1 MKQPTHITEED
12 IFSRIKKVYYLYE
25 KTERI
30 WYYETSDG
38 KHFQSLDKAMHH
50 EKMLVVKEE
59 INFVPFTEEERE
71 FFRMKALNDIKCKTH
86 NTSVYKEIYKAFEE
100 AVEETVMKHISEEP
114 DGTAIMEQL
123 REASKKI
130 KQED

>member
-59 INFVPFTEEERE
+59 INFTPFTEDEKDFYRT
-71 FFRMKALNDIKCKTH
+71 KALNDIKCRIH
-86 NTSVYKEIYKAFEE
+86 DTSVFKEIYKAFEE
-100 AVEETVMKHISEEP
+100 TIDKAIEKVIEEEHILGEPTNVIHVE
-114 DGTAIMEQL
+114 
-123 REASKKI
+123 KK
-130 KQED
+130 EV

>member
-1 MKQPTHITEED
+1 MKQPKHITEED

-25 KTERI
+25 KTEKV

-59 INFVPFTEEERE
+59 INFVPFTEEEKE
-71 FFRMKALNDIKCKTH
+71 FFRIKALNDIKCKTH
-86 NTSVYKEIYKAFEE
+86 NTSVFKEIYKAFEE
-100 AVEETVMKHISEEP
+100 TIDKAIEKAVMEHILEEP
-114 DGTAIMEQL
+114 TNVIHME
-123 REASKKI
+123 E
-130 KQED
+130 EEV